1 MIHNKSKNQL
11 LFIVLVVGFFVGI
24 LYENWMKSIILFDR
38 EYLEMFQVM
47 EYKLQEYVIYIV
59 KMRVLPLGAIVFLQN
74 FRWRKIC
81 ILLINGGCGFLFG
94 RILAA
99 SIIEQGI
106 KGIGLCVLLFFPH
119 MLFYAFTYMIVMLQ
133 LYSERKRKWKKI
145 QVAAIT
151 LLLALGIFCEVY
163 VNPRILKRILRFV

>member
-11 LFIVLVVGFFVGI
+11 LIMALVVGFFVGI
-24 LYENWMKSIILFDR
+24 LYENWVKSIILFDR
-38 EYLEMFQVM
+38 EYVEMFQEM
-47 EYKLQEYVIYIV
+47 EYMIYIV
-59 KMRVLPLGAIVFLQN
+59 KMRVLPLISIVFLQN

>member
-11 LFIVLVVGFFVGI
+11 LIMTLVVGFFVGI
-24 LYENWMKSIILFDR
+24 LYENWVKSIILFDR
-38 EYLEMFQVM
+38 EYVEMFQEM
-47 EYKLQEYVIYIV
+47 EYMIYIV
-59 KMRVLPLGAIVFLQN
+59 KMRVLPLISIVFLQN

-94 RILAA
+94 RILVA

-106 KGIGLCVLLFFPH
+106 KGIGLCILLFFPH
-119 MLFYAFTYMIVMLQ
+119 MLFYIITYIIVMLQ

-145 QVAAIT
+145 QVVVIV
-151 LLLALGIFCEVY
+151 LLLALGIFSEVY